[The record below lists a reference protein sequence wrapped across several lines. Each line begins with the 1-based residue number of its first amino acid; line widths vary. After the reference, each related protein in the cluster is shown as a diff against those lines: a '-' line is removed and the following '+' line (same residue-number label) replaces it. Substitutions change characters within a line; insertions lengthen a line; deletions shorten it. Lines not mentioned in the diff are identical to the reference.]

1 MHSSE
6 MGRSGT
12 IQMLRWFTYA
22 GLLIPTLLFAGAA
35 WKDRAAILDAAED
48 DGAKMVALVHEQAVN
63 LFTGHEI
70 ILNMIVDRMRDRDW
84 STVEDPT
91 EILHELEAIDLRLDR
106 TSEIVVVDATG
117 ALHATTVHPQA
128 NEPPPTA
135 DEGCFLALSR
145 NQVELCISRP
155 PSNAGP
161 EHNVFSVSRRLEKDG
176 VFNGIAQVGISAGY
190 LAGLWA
196 SATPSASDIVAMVTS
211 DGTILAQSRPQLN
224 VEPEATDLGK
234 TLVDQMDHNDTG
246 IIRAP
251 LSPSG
256 IDRITIYAKDAD
268 HPVSVALSLD
278 RTAVLAIWRAN
289 LAVYGLVAATATAGI
304 LLALGIALRRAK
316 KERQAVSLW
325 RAEIEERELAQEQ
338 LRQSQKMESLG
349 KLTGGIA
356 HDFNNLLTAIIGN
369 ISLAQDFAQDVRLQR
384 FLDNALKTSNSAAS
398 LTQRLTAFARKQVL
412 NPRSIDLMSLV
423 NGMQDLLEHT
433 LGPDVRLTVSSDP
446 LLWPAL
452 VDPNQIEMTI
462 LNLAINASDAMPRG
476 GTLTIDATNAQFA
489 SDGPPG
495 LAPGQYVV
503 LTVSDSGTGMDEAT
517 LERAMEPFFTTKE
530 PGKGTGLGLSMMQGV
545 VSQSGGAT
553 RLHSEPGRGTQI
565 EIWLP
570 RAQLPPEETANRDAH
585 MDHQDEGAVVVCDD
599 DPAVLELLCDILSTK
614 GYEVVSVTNGRAAL
628 SALTRNRSIRLLVV
642 DLTMPEMNGG
652 VVARE
657 ARIGHP
663 HIPILIITG
672 NANVEAIKA
681 DLPGVALLCKP
692 FTPKQFTARIADL
705 LETG

>member
-1 MHSSE
+1 
-6 MGRSGT
+6 
-12 IQMLRWFTYA
+12 
-22 GLLIPTLLFAGAA
+22 
-35 WKDRAAILDAAED
+35 
-48 DGAKMVALVHEQAVN
+48 
-63 LFTGHEI
+63 
-70 ILNMIVDRMRDRDW
+70 
-84 STVEDPT
+84 
-91 EILHELEAIDLRLDR
+91 
-106 TSEIVVVDATG
+106 
-117 ALHATTVHPQA
+117 
-128 NEPPPTA
+128 
-135 DEGCFLALSR
+135 
-145 NQVELCISRP
+145 
-155 PSNAGP
+155 
-161 EHNVFSVSRRLEKDG
+161 
-176 VFNGIAQVGISAGY
+176 
-190 LAGLWA
+190 
-196 SATPSASDIVAMVTS
+196 
-211 DGTILAQSRPQLN
+211 
-224 VEPEATDLGK
+224 
-234 TLVDQMDHNDTG
+234 
-246 IIRAP
+246 
-251 LSPSG
+251 
-256 IDRITIYAKDAD
+256 
-268 HPVSVALSLD
+268 
-278 RTAVLAIWRAN
+278 
-289 LAVYGLVAATATAGI
+289 
-304 LLALGIALRRAK
+304 
-316 KERQAVSLW
+316 
-325 RAEIEERELAQEQ
+325 
-338 LRQSQKMESLG
+338 
-349 KLTGGIA
+349 
-356 HDFNNLLTAIIGN
+356 
-369 ISLAQDFAQDVRLQR
+369 
-384 FLDNALKTSNSAAS
+384 LKTSNSAAS

-585 MDHQDEGAVVVCDD
+585 MDHPDEGAVVVCDD
-599 DPAVLELLCDILSTK
+599 DPEVLELLCDILSTK